1 MYAFSAI
8 SAKTVES
15 LHWTLWHVSGKKKCT
30 LPHSLRSYLPLLIF
44 RRGKKK
50 TPDRKLV
57 TTWYELLSLITTSLS
72 LSERRA
78 GKCKLSQAIMLSC
91 QSMRLNLNWHLNIE
105 FGWAFL
111 RRLGGSGPG
120 WKGREGNGWEL
131 KKWPRGVG
139 MGAAGMGRRS
149 ASAPL
154 LLSSLFSPLSFRFLR
169 PILYTRACSQAK
181 RFFCPQTGFASTEFD
196 CSREFPAQTFSNMLR
211 IPERS
216 VKGS

>member
-1 MYAFSAI
+1 MHF
-8 SAKTVES
+8 
-15 LHWTLWHVSGKKKCT
+15 
-30 LPHSLRSYLPLLIF
+30 PPSLRKLSKVCIEPCEMCQGRKSVRYHIACDHTFPSLYSDVE
-44 RRGKKK
+44 KK

-105 FGWAFL
+105 FGWTFL

-120 WKGREGNGWEL
+120 WKGREGNGWDLE
-131 KKWPRGVG
+131 KWARGVG

-154 LLSSLFSPLSFRFLR
+154 LPLLSSFFPLSPPHPLHESLF
-169 PILYTRACSQAK
+169 TS
-181 RFFCPQTGFASTEFD
+181 
-196 CSREFPAQTFSNMLR
+196 
-211 IPERS
+211 
-216 VKGS
+216 